1 MVHGEHINKMEEIEK
16 IIKLYIKLE
25 ELRIVGKENQSSS
38 DVHKYTKGVLT
49 DLLEEIKNNGQ
60 R

>member
-1 MVHGEHINKMEEIEK
+1 MEEIEK

-25 ELRIVGKENQSSS
+25 ESRIVGKENQPSS

-49 DLLEEIKNNGQ
+49 DLLEEIKNNEQ